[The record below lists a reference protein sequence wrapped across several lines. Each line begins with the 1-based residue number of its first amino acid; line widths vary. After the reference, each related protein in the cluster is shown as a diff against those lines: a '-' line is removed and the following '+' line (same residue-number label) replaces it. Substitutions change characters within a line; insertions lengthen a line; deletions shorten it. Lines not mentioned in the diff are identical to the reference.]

1 MNFSTDRD
9 LLAIEPAVFQD
20 VPFAA
25 QKRLRMADAS
35 VNGTTLSSASADFVK
50 AQIDAGSVVLIAGV
64 AFEVLSR
71 TDANTLEVSLP
82 RTHPADPGIP
92 GGDGAGLELIARTFG
107 PQAELV
113 HDTLLRLIGIDPE
126 DVDAELTES
135 SVLSVALM
143 ARIEA
148 LGTLERVYA
157 GAASL
162 LGDNDIL
169 LMKAGEYR
177 GRFRRACAQATVSLD
192 TDGDGLADRRLPL
205 GTIRFTRA

>member
-9 LLAIEPAVFQD
+9 LLAIEPAVFED

-25 QKRLRMADAS
+25 QKRLRVADAS
-35 VNGTTLSSASADFVK
+35 VSGTTLTSAGADFVT
-50 AQIDAGSVVLIAGV
+50 AQVDAGSVVLIAGL

-71 TDANTLEVSLP
+71 TDANTLVISLP
-82 RTHPADPGIP
+82 RTHITDPGIP
-92 GGDGAGLELIARTFG
+92 GGDGIGLELIARTFA

-113 HDTLLRLIGIDPE
+113 HDSLLRLVGIDPE
-126 DVDAELTES
+126 DADAALTES
-135 SVLSVALM
+135 SILSVALM

-162 LGDNDIL
+162 LGDNDTL

-177 GRFRRACAQATVSLD
+177 GRFRRACAGAVVSLD

-205 GTIRFTRA
+205 GTTRFTRA